1 VMAYAL
7 IDEYGWSKT
16 PLPADTRIASV
27 SGSNTA
33 SVSDSVFSQYLVPFE
48 AISVL
53 LLAALVGAIVL
64 ARKD

>member
-1 VMAYAL
+1 MAYAL

-16 PLPADTRIASV
+16 PLPDDTRIAHV
-27 SGSNTA
+27 NGSNTA
-33 SVSDSVFSQYLVPFE
+33 TVSDSVFSQYLVPFE